1 MTVLCVYIFKKQRHY
16 GYFILHPTFYV
27 WFGFGYGIL
36 RFLNLCHFCL
46 LLALYII
53 IQYLYISLSIY
64 HLSLVWSLPLH
75 LALTVPRLTHNLLH
89 IIPGHSSAV
98 KDTPVSSSAT
108 GVCHG
113 GHHLH
118 GGSCPG
124 RLWRRCS
131 CSRPAGTRWLCHRRR
146 VSFPVAATP
155 RNRHN
160 LTPVNPNNSSDICS
174 KPIRLN
180 INQNVK

>member
-1 MTVLCVYIFKKQRHY
+1 MCIYLQKTKTLWLLYIAPY
-16 GYFILHPTFYV
+16 
-27 WFGFGYGIL
+27 IL
-36 RFLNLCHFCL
+36 RLIRFRLRNFKVPNSLPFLPPTRS
-46 LLALYII
+46 LYYYTISI
-53 IQYLYISLSIY
+53 YLSISIY

-98 KDTPVSSSAT
+98 KDTPVSGSAT